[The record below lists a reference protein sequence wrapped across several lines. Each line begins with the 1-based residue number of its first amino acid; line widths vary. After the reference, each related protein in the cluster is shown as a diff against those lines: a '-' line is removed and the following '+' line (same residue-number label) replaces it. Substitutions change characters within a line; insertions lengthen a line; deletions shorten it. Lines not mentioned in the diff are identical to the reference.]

1 MNDKKNNEIIKEEPA
16 AMKDIRIPENEYTEL
31 SDDDLEQVGG
41 GGSAFVRH
49 ISEYELRK

>member
-1 MNDKKNNEIIKEEPA
+1 MNDKNNNEMIKEEPA

-41 GGSAFVRH
+41 GSVTVRH
-49 ISEYELRK
+49 MSEFELRK